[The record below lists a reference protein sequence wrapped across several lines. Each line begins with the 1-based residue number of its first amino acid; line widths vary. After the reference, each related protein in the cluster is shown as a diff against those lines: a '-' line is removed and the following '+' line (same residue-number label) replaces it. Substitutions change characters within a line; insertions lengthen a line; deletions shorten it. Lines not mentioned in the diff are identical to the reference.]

1 MNKTPFSEA
10 TLQRIARMRLMDDIF
25 MQVTFRMFPECVQE
39 VLRVIMDKP
48 DLLVVEVRT
57 QEKLPSIAGRSFCLD
72 VLAKDAQGKYYEIEI
87 QRKDDGAHPC
97 RAASHASAAEMA
109 LASKGQAAKD
119 APQLYVIFITEG
131 DVLGDGLP
139 IYHVERTIMETG
151 RLFGDGVHIIY
162 VNGAVQGDAT
172 PLARLMHDLQCAD
185 PGAIFNPT
193 LAHAV
198 RHIKTSEEGAKKM
211 GRMSEEIW
219 NEGRAEGEAKG
230 RAEGKAEG
238 LLEGSRR
245 AARQMLA
252 MGGFALEKIA
262 AITSLSEDEVRQLAA
277 AQAY

>member
-1 MNKTPFSEA
+1 MRE
-10 TLQRIARMRLMDDIF
+10 RIQSMRLMDDIF
-25 MQVTFRMFPECVQE
+25 MQVAFRMFPDCVQE

-57 QEKLPSIAGRSFCLD
+57 QEKLPNVAARSFCLD
-72 VLAKDAQGKYYEIEI
+72 VLAKDAQGAFYDIEI
-87 QRKDDGAHPC
+87 QRSDDGAHPR

-109 LASKGQAAKD
+109 LAPKGQAAKD

-139 IYHVERTIMETG
+139 IYHVERTIVETG

-162 VNGAVQGDAT
+162 VNGAMQGDAT

-198 RHIKTSEEGAKKM
+198 RHVKTSEEGVEKM
-211 GRMSEEIW
+211 GSLSEEIR

-230 RAEGKAEG
+230 RFEERLQMVLRLLKKG
-238 LLEGSRR
+238 LLPPDE
-245 AARQMLA
+245 
-252 MGGFALEKIA
+252 IA
-262 AITSLSEDEVRQLAA
+262 ECSGMSLDEVRQLAA
-277 AQAY
+277 AQAG